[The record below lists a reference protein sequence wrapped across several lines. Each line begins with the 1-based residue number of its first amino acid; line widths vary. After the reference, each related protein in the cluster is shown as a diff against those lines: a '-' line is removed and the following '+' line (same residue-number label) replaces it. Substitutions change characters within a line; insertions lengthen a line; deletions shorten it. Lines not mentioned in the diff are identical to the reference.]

1 MASSVCR
8 VSATVQCLSICH
20 NPKLPVLMLLHFPIF
35 TYKQAHLPVV
45 GKRQTKRVRVCV
57 CVGGG
62 GGGGWKINNSWV
74 ALEESPDFLF
84 KFIDFVNTLFLSIE
98 NNQVEKLTQN

>member
-1 MASSVCR
+1 MC
-8 VSATVQCLSICH
+8 
-20 NPKLPVLMLLHFPIF
+20 
-35 TYKQAHLPVV
+35 
-45 GKRQTKRVRVCV
+45 VCV
-57 CVGGG
+57 CVWGGG
-62 GGGGWKINNSWV
+62 GRKINSSWV